1 MRKHQLGAILLLA
14 CLFAQT
20 LAHAR
25 SASITFD
32 EGPHLAIGYATLRT
46 GDLRL
51 QPVHIHPPLANVM
64 AAAPLLFQ
72 TDLPDPRSVGGW
84 EIASLSAVTDALI
97 WQYPHPRRL
106 AMASRF
112 PIIVMTM
119 LLGTVVFRWASDLFG
134 TRAGLV
140 ALFLY
145 AFDPNVIAHGS
156 LVTTDMAV
164 VLWGTCAFFL
174 IARYLRRASF
184 SWRHGAGV
192 GVTLGAALASKVSAV
207 SLLPVIGLLC
217 LLGPRSL
224 PWRRRFL
231 ALVGCLILAFLVL
244 WTAYGFEVRRL
255 PDLPL
260 PLPAATHLA
269 IYRSLREHYQ
279 LGHSAF
285 LMGQNSDHGW
295 WYYFPVAF
303 ILKTPLVSL
312 LLLAASTV
320 LSLRTLL
327 KSSASNLQPL
337 ISSLQSPISNLQP
350 PISNLLSPTSIHRW
364 GPLALFPL
372 LYVASTFFSSVDIG
386 YRHLLPI
393 LPFLFVF
400 TSQITYHVSRIT
412 HHASRITYYALLA
425 YHLVTALLLS
435 PHYLTYF
442 SPFVGGP
449 ANGYRY
455 LVDSNLDWGQN
466 LLQLRDWVQEN
477 KVEKIYYA
485 HFSPDRPQVYG
496 VQADFLPPDPRAVA
510 FAMFDPA
517 PGFYA
522 IGATVLQGAY
532 TPDVNTYAWF
542 RSHDPLARLGNALFV
557 YNVPSRPPPTWAV
570 ICTNPTPT
578 LSRGAVRRGF
588 GRPDMRVILLDCG
601 QSWLFSSQSQ
611 REPGRY
617 VIHPEA
623 EPPQGTALE
632 VAARH
637 PDGSPLYNIYSIS
650 TEVVPQHLAEG
661 ITLDGPLAFLG
672 YELARTEVRPG
683 EIVELRTFW
692 KVEAVPNRPLSLMA
706 HLLGPDEAVIAVGDG
721 LGLPIEEWQPG
732 DVIVQRHRLQVP
744 EGTAAGDYQ
753 MQTGVYWLDTMER
766 WSAHLDDGTSS
777 DQILLNKV
785 SILILP
791 H

>member
-1 MRKHQLGAILLLA
+1 VRKHQLGAALLLA

-32 EGPHLAIGYATLRT
+32 EGPHLAIGYTTLRT

-112 PIIVMTM
+112 PIIVMTVI
-119 LLGTVVFRWASDLFG
+119 LGTVVFRWASDLFG

-174 IARYLRRASF
+174 VARYLRRASF
-184 SWRHGAGV
+184 SWRYWVGV
-192 GVTLGAALASKVSAV
+192 GVTLGAALVSKVSAV

-231 ALVGCLILAFLVL
+231 ALAGCLILALLVL
-244 WTAYGFEVRRL
+244 WAAYGFEVRRL

-303 ILKTPLVSL
+303 ILKTPLTSL

-320 LSLRTLL
+320 LSFRTLL
-327 KSSASNLQPL
+327 KYPT
-337 ISSLQSPISNLQP
+337 SNLQP
-350 PISNLLSPTSIHRW
+350 PIPNLQSPTSIHRW
-364 GPLALFPL
+364 GPLAMFPL
-372 LYVASTFFSSVDIG
+372 LYIASTFFSSVDIG

-393 LPFLFVF
+393 LPFLFIF
-400 TSQITYHVSRIT
+400 TSQITRHASRITHHVSRIT
-412 HHASRITYYALLA
+412 YHALLA
-425 YHLVTALLLS
+425 YHCITTLLLS
-435 PHYLTYF
+435 PNYLTYF

-466 LLQLRDWVQEN
+466 MWQLRDWVQEN

-496 VQADFLPPDPRAVA
+496 VQADFLPPDPRAVP
-510 FAMFDPA
+510 FAMFNPA

-542 RSHDPLARLGNALFV
+542 RSHDPLTRLGNALFV
-557 YNVPSRPPPTWAV
+557 YHVPSRPPPTWAV
-570 ICTNPTPT
+570 ICTNPTPA

-588 GRPDMRVILLDCG
+588 DRPDMRVILLDCQ

-617 VIHPEA
+617 VIDSEA
-623 EPPQGTALE
+623 EPPQGAVLE
-632 VAARH
+632 AAARH

-650 TEVVPQHLAEG
+650 TEIVAQHPAEG
-661 ITLDGPLAFLG
+661 IALDGPLAFLG
-672 YELARTEVRPG
+672 YELARAEVQPG

-692 KVEAVPNRPLSLMA
+692 KVEAVPSRPLSLMA
-706 HLLGPDEAVIAVGDG
+706 HLLEPDETVIAVGDG
-721 LGLPIEEWQPG
+721 LGLSIDQWQPG
-732 DVIVQRHRLQVP
+732 DVIVQRHRLLVP

-753 MQTGVYWLDTMER
+753 MRTGVYWLDTTER
-766 WSAHLDDGTSS
+766 WSVYMDDGSTS
-777 DQILLNKV
+777 DRILLNEV
-785 SILILP
+785 TISQ
-791 H
+791 